1 MEVVSTAPPAC
12 KPSCSTCNCWI
23 AVIITITSQ
32 TSCVINWKQIDV
44 LPMWPYQD
52 WIHDWEKKVGYL
64 YSLGGCDKQRHAQRK
79 WERESEVQKVR
90 MATPVG
96 KNWLQCFSYRRFF
109 ASPDASSLIWTQV
122 ERFGRFF
129 QVQFSM
135 RLLRC
140 RNHRN
145 QNRSSE

>member
-1 MEVVSTAPPAC
+1 MEDSAGSTPPA
-12 KPSCSTCNCWI
+12 I
-23 AVIITITSQ
+23 VTIVYMLIFVT
-32 TSCVINWKQIDV
+32 VV
-44 LPMWPYQD
+44 LD
-52 WIHDWEKKVGYL
+52 WMLLVDFMTEFAIK
-64 YSLGGCDKQRHAQRK
+64 SI
-79 WERESEVQKVR
+79 
-90 MATPVG
+90 
-96 KNWLQCFSYRRFF
+96 QCFSYRRFC

-145 QNRSSE
+145 QNRSTE